1 MNSNFFKAHFDF
13 WGSKKHQIHSICTT
27 LDYRISTNVFFFF
40 SLSVEKLTLNLKEG
54 NNKVSVNE
62 TLNLRR
68 LQCCYKM
75 TSTDTYY
82 IHTDKEIRV
91 IDITFSPQLAIEK
104 LPSRV
109 FFYFTSE
116 KNIYGIESGAFFDG
130 HPYKVKLETAF
141 QTEKRITQH
150 VNVKPTMIQYLRSK
164 SECKDESFWETF
176 EPVFVE
182 DMKAGCANPCSP
194 LGLPEGTLDFCLTE
208 EDWNCSNSQ
217 FDTTLRREINVDVLP
232 CEKVEYQGER
242 ITDSDV
248 EKAINA
254 VNYTGNPQA
263 KLLYEFRS
271 PETMTVSE
279 EYYIM
284 SMVSMVGSIGGT
296 LGLFI
301 GLSFTR
307 TLRSLFRH
315 IREYL
320 EEKEEEERNRV
331 IRVREANK

>member
-1 MNSNFFKAHFDF
+1 MEFLKHLEKIILTCLIFVVNSLFIFYT
-13 WGSKKHQIHSICTT
+13 SE
-27 LDYRISTNVFFFF
+27 
-40 SLSVEKLTLNLKEG
+40 EKLTLNLQEN
-54 NNKVSVNE
+54 NNKIDVNE

-82 IHTDKEIRV
+82 IHTNKEIRI

-104 LPSRV
+104 LPTRV

-116 KNIYGIESGAFFDG
+116 KNVYGIESGAFFDG
-130 HPYKVKLETAF
+130 HPYKVKLETQF
-141 QTEKRITQH
+141 QTVKRFTKH

-176 EPVFVE
+176 EPVYVE
-182 DMKAGCANPCSP
+182 DMKASCANPCSP

-232 CEKVEYQGER
+232 CEKIEYQGER

-263 KLLYEFRS
+263 KLMYEFRS

-284 SMVSMVGSIGGT
+284 SMVNMVGSIGGT
-296 LGLFI
+296 LGMCI
-301 GLSFTR
+301 GFSFSGILSTIIDFTR
-307 TLRSLFRH
+307 SR
-315 IREYL
+315 IVAYL
-320 EEKEEEERNRV
+320 
-331 IRVREANK
+331 